1 MAEMSDWAFPSNLQP
16 RLEDARFDLEAAL
29 DSVVLLRAG
38 IPEEAFTASILGT
51 ERTGYGVV
59 IREDGLVLTIGY
71 LIAEAASIWLTT
83 NSGAVVAGHPLAY
96 DPMTGFGLVL
106 PLGRLGAP
114 ALGRGSAASA
124 AVGDRVLVI
133 GHGGRA
139 HALKAKLVAKRE
151 FAGSWEYALDEAL
164 FTAPAHPQWGGAAL
178 VGDDGRLLG
187 IGSLLVE
194 ERDAL
199 GGEAEQGNMF
209 VPIDLLEPI
218 LDEMLKFGRPAGP
231 PRPWLGLYA
240 AEVQGH
246 LMVSGLAESGP
257 AARAGVRPG
266 DVVLEVAGERVS
278 GLADLF
284 RKLWRLGPAGV
295 EVPLTLSRN
304 GTLTR
309 ISVRSVD
316 RNGLLWKPKLH

>member
-1 MAEMSDWAFPSNLQP
+1 MSDWAFPPNLQP
-16 RLEDARFDLEAAL
+16 KPEEARFDLDAAL
-29 DSVVLLRAG
+29 NSAVLLRAG

-83 NSGAVVAGHPLAY
+83 NNGAVVAGHTLAY
-96 DPMTGFGLVL
+96 DPVTGFGLVL
-106 PLGRLGAP
+106 PLGRLGLP
-114 ALGRGSAASA
+114 PLRRGSAASS
-124 AVGDRVLVI
+124 AVGDDVLVI
-133 GHGGRA
+133 GHGGRT

-151 FAGSWEYALDEAL
+151 FAGSWEYLLDEAL

-178 VGDDGRLLG
+178 VGGDGRLLG
-187 IGSLLVE
+187 IGSLFVE
-194 ERDAL
+194 EQLAP
-199 GGEAEQGNMF
+199 GGETEQGNMF

-218 LDEMLKFGRPAGP
+218 LEDMLKFGRPAGP
-231 PRPWLGLYA
+231 PRPWLGVYA
-240 AEVQGH
+240 AEVQGK
-246 LMVSGLAESGP
+246 LMISGLAESGP
-257 AARAGVRPG
+257 AARAGVWPG

-295 EVPLTLSRN
+295 EVPLTLARK
-304 GTLTR
+304 GTLIR
-309 ISVRSVD
+309 LLVRSVD
-316 RNGLLWKPKLH
+316 RNDLFWKPKLH